1 MSSSV
6 MLQVTMNMD
15 LAPLLL
21 ASSHRSSASQKSR
34 GAKPP
39 TERFFFIHQAGA
51 NVVLTTKGIDDM
63 CMKYLVEA
71 GAIGECVLCK

>member
-1 MSSSV
+1 

-21 ASSHRSSASQKSR
+21 ASSHQNSASHTKSR

>member
-1 MSSSV
+1 

-21 ASSHRSSASQKSR
+21 ASSHQNSASQRAAAQSPQLR
-34 GAKPP
+34 D
-39 TERFFFIHQAGA
+39 FFFIHQAGA

-71 GAIGECVLCK
+71 GAIGECVLCE

>member
-1 MSSSV
+1 

-21 ASSHRSSASQKSR
+21 ASSHQNSASHTKSR

-71 GAIGECVLCK
+71 GAIGECVLCKCVSK